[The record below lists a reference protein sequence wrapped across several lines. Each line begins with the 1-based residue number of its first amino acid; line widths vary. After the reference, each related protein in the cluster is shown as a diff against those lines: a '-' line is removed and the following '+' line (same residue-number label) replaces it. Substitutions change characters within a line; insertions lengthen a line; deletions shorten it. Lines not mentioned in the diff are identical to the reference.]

1 MHGRVLII
9 AGSDSG
15 GGAGIQADIKTVT
28 ALGGYAATAITALTA
43 QNTQG
48 IFAVLPID
56 SHFVAEQARWVLTDI
71 GADCIKIGML
81 HSAATIET
89 VADVLEDLAAN
100 IPLLLDPVMIAKDG
114 TKLLDPAAIQ
124 ALKRR
129 LFPRANLITPN
140 LLEAE
145 ALTGFKINHSKAIQ
159 QAASALLELGPA
171 AVLVKGG
178 HLPGDH
184 LHDLLVMQDY
194 EESFE
199 ARRIPTPH
207 THGTG
212 CTLASAIAT
221 GLAQERA
228 LPDAVRRAHAY
239 VQEAI
244 RTAIG
249 YGQGQGPLN
258 HTHTVSAFE
267 A

>member
-1 MHGRVLII
+1 
-9 AGSDSG
+9 
-15 GGAGIQADIKTVT
+15 
-28 ALGGYAATAITALTA
+28 
-43 QNTQG
+43 
-48 IFAVLPID
+48 
-56 SHFVAEQARWVLTDI
+56 
-71 GADCIKIGML
+71 
-81 HSAATIET
+81 
-89 VADVLEDLAAN
+89 
-100 IPLLLDPVMIAKDG
+100 MIAKDG
-114 TKLLDPAAIQ
+114 TKLLDTAAIK

-129 LFPRANLITPN
+129 LLPRANLITPN
-140 LLEAE
+140 LPEAE
-145 ALTGFKINHSKAIQ
+145 ALTGLRINHPKAMR
-159 QAASALLELGPA
+159 QAATTLLELGPA

-178 HLPGDH
+178 HLPGDR
-184 LHDLLVMQDY
+184 LRDLLVMRDY

-199 ARRIPTPH
+199 IQRITTPH

-221 GLAQERA
+221 GLAQDRT

-267 A
+267 T